1 MKDLYSFDHT
11 VEEAEKTYTEVLGA
25 YSAIFTRMGI
35 GEKVR
40 MQPADNGDIGGILS
54 HEWLLHGTHG
64 EGELDGKP
72 AHEVGHTFLLGNRYT
87 DDWVMG
93 CYGIGTSRLLPA
105 ILDAV
110 TCEVTGGEQ
119 IMLWPPAISP
129 FTCVIIPSETVDH
142 EPAALVIASALKDK
156 ELDCCIDDRMSR
168 RLSWRIV
175 DAEKTGYAWIVVL
188 GISYQ
193 SAGEAEVMLRYVREG
208 KLYRKRWFAPIEDV
222 SRIICN
228 ESTYYIIYIHTTLQ
242 DTYLT

>member
-11 VEEAEKTYTEVLGA
+11 VEEAEKTYTAVLGA
-25 YSAIFTRMGI
+25 YSAIFTKMGI

-40 MQPADNGDIGGILS
+40 MQPADNGDLGGILS

-110 TCEVTGGEQ
+110 RCIYEEAQHYDLNHSNINLFRCSYNTIE
-119 IMLWPPAISP
+119 
-129 FTCVIIPSETVDH
+129 
-142 EPAALVIASALKDK
+142 IAPL
-156 ELDCCIDDRMSR
+156 
-168 RLSWRIV
+168 
-175 DAEKTGYAWIVVL
+175 
-188 GISYQ
+188 
-193 SAGEAEVMLRYVREG
+193 
-208 KLYRKRWFAPIEDV
+208 
-222 SRIICN
+222 
-228 ESTYYIIYIHTTLQ
+228 
-242 DTYLT
+242 